1 MAELEDTLRETGV
14 SAMGSTSPSKVQ
26 PQDIDRA
33 FSAADRVD
41 PGSSMPEAGLVPF
54 HNKVAETPLER
65 AQRRPWWLRSRADR
79 QHLLRDRI
87 DRALFDEGK
96 TAALRALGL
105 LKLAEGLAG
114 SAPIPSPTSVKPP
127 KSSTKISP
135 TYDTRTDKPPGYN
148 LTHGVQ
154 TMSNGADVN
163 DSYGAFGRRLQGSP
177 V

>member
-1 MAELEDTLRETGV
+1 VAELEDTLRETGV

-54 HNKVAETPLER
+54 HNKVA
-65 AQRRPWWLRSRADR
+65 AWGRR
-79 QHLLRDRI
+79 
-87 DRALFDEGK
+87 
-96 TAALRALGL
+96 AALLDLGL
-105 LKLAEGLAG
+105 LKLAEGMAG